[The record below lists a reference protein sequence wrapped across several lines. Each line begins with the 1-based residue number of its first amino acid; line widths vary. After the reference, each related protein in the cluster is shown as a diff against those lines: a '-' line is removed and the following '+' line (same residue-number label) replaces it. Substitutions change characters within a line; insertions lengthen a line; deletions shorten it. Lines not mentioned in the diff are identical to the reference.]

1 MKRILLVIC
10 LIALFAVQAV
20 AAPLAGYEVGTSV
33 PIHLRYQFY
42 EGVGG
47 ATTLEINVGGD
58 LGRIP
63 MNGYVTNNG
72 AATVY
77 LHINYTEDSGDTM
90 KKIKIPPTYVWNF
103 SPANLSINTLE
114 FTSAATIDIDLMVH

>member
-1 MKRILLVIC
+1 MKRIFVILC
-10 LIALFAVQAV
+10 FIMLSSVQAG
-20 AAPLAGYEVGTSV
+20 AAPLAGYEVATSV
-33 PIHLRYQFY
+33 PLHLRYQFY

-47 ATTLEINVGGD
+47 STTLELSVESD
-58 LGRIP
+58 LGRTP

-90 KKIKIPPTYVWNF
+90 KKIKIPATYVWNF
-103 SPANLSINTLE
+103 SPTNLPIKTLE
-114 FTSAATIDIDLMVH
+114 FTSTTTIDVDLLVH

>member
-1 MKRILLVIC
+1 MKRILLLVS
-10 LIALFAVQAV
+10 LIASFAVQAE

-47 ATTLEINVGGD
+47 ATTLEIDVEGD
-58 LGRIP
+58 LGRTP

-72 AATVY
+72 AADVY

-103 SPANLSINTLE
+103 SPANLQVSTLE
-114 FTSAATIDIDLMVH
+114 FTSAATIDIDLLVH